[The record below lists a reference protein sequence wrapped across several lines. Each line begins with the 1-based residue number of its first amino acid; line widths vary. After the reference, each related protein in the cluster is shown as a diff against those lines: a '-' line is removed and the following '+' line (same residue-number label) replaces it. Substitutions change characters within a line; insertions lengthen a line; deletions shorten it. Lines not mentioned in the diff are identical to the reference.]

1 MQDKKR
7 CKHAQ
12 KGTNLNNEVA
22 NDSKVES
29 GSAAPMPQAGL
40 SHIPSLALASVII
53 TIHIL
58 EGVMQLVSNSC
69 NICHMLYG
77 IQ

>member
-1 MQDKKR
+1 MTAIAMQYKKR

-12 KGTNLNNEVA
+12 KSTNLNNEVA

-40 SHIPSLALASVII
+40 
-53 TIHIL
+53 
-58 EGVMQLVSNSC
+58 
-69 NICHMLYG
+69 
-77 IQ
+77 